1 MAKKTVPS
9 VSANPTLP
17 SVSVDV
23 GGVTYSLC
31 FDFNA
36 MAQAEAA
43 TGLNLLQCLNFQNLN
58 TIKVRGL
65 LYAAMLK
72 AHPET
77 TLEMAG
83 MLFNHPNTV
92 DKLMNAVVEAYL
104 GSQPEPEAEPKN
116 VPEPEKS

>member
-9 VSANPTLP
+9 AAVNPTLP
-17 SVSVDV
+17 AVSVEV
-23 GGVTYSLC
+23 GGMTYSLA

-36 MAQAEAA
+36 MAQAEAV

-58 TIKVRGL
+58 STKVRGL

-72 AHPET
+72 AQPKT
-77 TLEMAG
+77 TLEDAG
-83 MLFNHPNTV
+83 ALFNHPNSV

-104 GSQPEPEAEPKN
+104 GSQPEPEVEPKN
-116 VPEPEKS
+116 VQQPESN